1 MFQDRGNVVVGKTV
15 ILGSMSGTVYVC
27 TQEGR
32 PVEEA
37 SVDTEMEEIP
47 STVLARASEVY
58 LVVIVLYSFPLLY
71 AYILH

>member
-1 MFQDRGNVVVGKTV
+1 MFQDRGNFVVGKTV
-15 ILGSMSGTVYVC
+15 LLGSMSGTVYV

-37 SVDTEMEEIP
+37 TIDTEMEEVP
-47 STVLARASEVY
+47 SNVSARVSKVD
-58 LVVIVLYSFPLLY
+58 LLVIVIYRFPLLY

>member
-15 ILGSMSGTVYVC
+15 LLGSMSGTVYV

-37 SVDTEMEEIP
+37 TVDTEMEEVP
-47 STVLARASEVY
+47 SNVSARVSKVD
-58 LVVIVLYSFPLLY
+58 LLVIVIYRFPLLY